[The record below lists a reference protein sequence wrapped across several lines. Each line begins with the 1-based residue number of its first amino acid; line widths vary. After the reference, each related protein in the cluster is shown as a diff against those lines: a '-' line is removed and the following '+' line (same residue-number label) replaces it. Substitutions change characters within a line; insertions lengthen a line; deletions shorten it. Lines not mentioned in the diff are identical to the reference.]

1 MSAHAKICGL
11 TTPEALDAALAG
23 GAAFVG
29 AVVFPK
35 SPRHI
40 DPVHGATLFERAR
53 GQAPGKAKIVAVTV
67 DADDALLTEI
77 ALILKP
83 DLIQLHGHETR
94 EQAQRV
100 RTLTGAGIIK
110 VLPIR
115 SAEDFAEADAWEPFA
130 DHLMFDAKPPE
141 GSHLPGGVGA
151 RFDWTLL
158 ADRAFRHPWFVAGG
172 LTPDNVAQAISVSG
186 APLVDVSS
194 GVETAPGVK
203 DPALIT
209 AFLDAVRSA

>member
-1 MSAHAKICGL
+1 MTAHAKICGL
-11 TTPEALDAALAG
+11 TTPAALDAALAG

-29 AVVFPK
+29 AVVFPR

-40 DPVHGATLFERAR
+40 EPLHAATLFERAR
-53 GQAPGKAKIVAVTV
+53 GKAKIVAVTV

-83 DLIQLHGHETR
+83 DLIQLHGQETPA
-94 EQAQRV
+94 QAERA
-100 RTLTGAGIIK
+100 RMLTGAGIIK
-110 VLPIR
+110 VLPIG
-115 SAEDFAEADAWEPFA
+115 AHEDFADANDWEPFV
-130 DHLMFDAKPPE
+130 DHLMFDARPPE
-141 GSHLPGGVGA
+141 GSALPGGVGA

-172 LTPDNVAQAISVSG
+172 LTPDNVAQAIRISG

-203 DPALIT
+203 DPALIA
-209 AFLDAVRSA
+209 AFLEAVRSA